1 MLASASLSW
10 ALAVVIG
17 AALGFVL
24 GSTPFGFLW
33 VKLRTGED
41 VRSFGSGNV
50 GATNVGRVLGR
61 KAGLAVLLADALK
74 GLVAVVLAA
83 PMGAVASAGAAAA
96 AAAAVGAVAGHC
108 YSPWLR
114 GRGGKGVATM
124 FGAFAV
130 LAPACTAIAAIA
142 LAVVAAVTRTMSAGS
157 LAAAVALTSS
167 SWWLGM
173 PTETTVA
180 ALISAILVIWRHK
193 ANIERLRRGEEHR
206 FGEGRS
212 E

>member
-1 MLASASLSW
+1 MHSQPSLSW
-10 ALAVVIG
+10 IPALSLGV
-17 AALGFVL
+17 ALGFLL
-24 GSTPFGFLW
+24 GSVPFGFLW

-61 KAGLAVLLADALK
+61 KAGLGVLLADALK
-74 GLVAVVLAA
+74 GLVAVLLAA
-83 PMGAVASAGAAAA
+83 PIGAAVSAGAAAP

-130 LAPACTAIAAIA
+130 LAPVCAAIAAMA
-142 LAVVAAVTRTMSAGS
+142 LAALAAGTRTMSAGS
-157 LAAAVALTSS
+157 LAAAFALTLS
-167 SWWLGM
+167 SWWLGLPM
-173 PTETTVA
+173 ETTVA
-180 ALISAILVIWRHK
+180 ALLSAILVIWRHK
-193 ANIERLRRGEEHR
+193 ENIGRLCRGEEHR
-206 FGEGRS
+206 FGEGRP